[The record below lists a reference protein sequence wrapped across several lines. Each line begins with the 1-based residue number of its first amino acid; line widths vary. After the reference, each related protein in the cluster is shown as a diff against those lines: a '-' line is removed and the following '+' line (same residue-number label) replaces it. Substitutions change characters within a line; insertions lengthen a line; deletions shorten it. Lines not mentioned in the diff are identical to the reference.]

1 MTVDHQ
7 KGGVG
12 FCEHLVDKSQR
23 CGMKQSAFSLA
34 YRRNRYRSWIK
45 STLAQ
50 KNGRAQM
57 HRLEEDIGVPKGFF
71 EEEAKGNFLRDL
83 FQLALG
89 GSGEEQGRPSS
100 IHSDQNH

>member
-1 MTVDHQ
+1 
-7 KGGVG
+7 
-12 FCEHLVDKSQR
+12 
-23 CGMKQSAFSLA
+23 MKQSAFSLA

>member
-1 MTVDHQ
+1 M
-7 KGGVG
+7 
-12 FCEHLVDKSQR
+12 
-23 CGMKQSAFSLA
+23 
-34 YRRNRYRSWIK
+34 N
-45 STLAQ
+45 
-50 KNGRAQM
+50 
-57 HRLEEDIGVPKGFF
+57 RLEEDIGVPKGFF